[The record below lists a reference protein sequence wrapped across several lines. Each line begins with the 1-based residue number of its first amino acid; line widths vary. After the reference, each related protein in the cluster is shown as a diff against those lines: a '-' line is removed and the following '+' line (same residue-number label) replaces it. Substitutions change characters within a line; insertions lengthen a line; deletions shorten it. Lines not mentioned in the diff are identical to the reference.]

1 MKPLAGTRVV
11 VTRAVHQAEELARP
25 LREQGAEVILLPLI
39 GIAPPANPEP
49 LRKAAAS
56 DAYDWIIF
64 TSANAVTAFANELR
78 QAGQDC
84 KARVATVGSATR
96 DAAKAHGFQVELV
109 PESYVAE
116 SLIKAFGS
124 KDLVGS
130 RILIPSAAVTR
141 DVVAPA
147 LRERGAHVDV
157 VEAYRNVLP
166 PEAPAQARAVFQ
178 PPYPD
183 WVTFASSS
191 AVTNL
196 VNLVGT
202 DVLNEPM
209 LASIGP
215 VTSNTARQ
223 HGLTVAAEARVHSVD
238 GLVDA
243 IVEHA
248 RAISL

>member
-1 MKPLAGTRVV
+1 MRVV

-49 LRKAAAS
+49 LRAAAAAS
-56 DAYDWIIF
+56 NTYDWVLF
-64 TSANAVTAFANELR
+64 TSANAVSAFANELR
-78 QAGQDC
+78 LVGQVC
-84 KARVATVGSATR
+84 NARVAVIGSATR
-96 DAAKAHGFQVELV
+96 DAAQAHGFRVEVV
-109 PESYVAE
+109 PEDYVAE
-116 SLIKAFGS
+116 SLIEAFGS
-124 KDLVGS
+124 EDVAAA
-130 RILIPSAAVTR
+130 RILMPSAAITR
-141 DVVAPA
+141 DVAAPE
-147 LRERGAHVDV
+147 LRRRGAHVDV
-157 VEAYRNVLP
+157 IEAYRNILP

-191 AVTNL
+191 AVTNI
-196 VNLVGT
+196 VKLVGT
-202 DVLNEPM
+202 GILNKTM

-223 HGLTVAAEARVHSVD
+223 NALTITAEARNYSVD